1 MKPQDIQEFLQGQF
15 ELDCPKI
22 ELTPYAPSS
31 KKVTLQGSG
40 YISLSKDG
48 TFDLKFYFPESFS
61 IDEVFERLNWEAG
74 KVIADDAYYNLK
86 AYELSGAIWEAER
99 FIPDRNSGPNGS
111 MIVGKIPELYQ
122 KEENHSDSDKGWV
135 QFYFNEI
142 IKVPLNTIVKEQETV
157 GNTTRK
163 MKSGIRLARF
173 AASSIDFEVEENE
186 GHTRL
191 SAISDAIDFKEIL
204 INRIFE
210 AFCFVTS
217 NSASWS
223 ALVIKGKEST
233 ETRIRAVNP
242 KTLKSRISPPIGFQ
256 RLQNTDSVW
265 RLFDCYLKYVLL
277 NEVDYFHPI
286 SQEIYSV
293 IESGKASLDV
303 EALTLSVS
311 IESLLKEE
319 MSALYKISAE
329 LTKNIC
335 VAKELI
341 KESDVLDE
349 EFKNRIFGTF
359 SAMKNA
365 RAKDILFVL
374 RDKDLIDKELVKTY
388 GDLRNKS
395 AHGGKSTG
403 ADVQNNFNRV
413 SAVSVLFYH
422 LIFLVIKYEGEYTDY
437 GAYGYPIKQ
446 FNGNLP

>member
-31 KKVTLQGSG
+31 KKATLQGSG

-48 TFDLKFYFPESFS
+48 TFNLKVYFPESFS
-61 IDEVFERLNWEAG
+61 IGEVFEQLNWEAG
-74 KVIADDAYYNLK
+74 KVIADNAYYNLK
-86 AYELSGAIWEAER
+86 AYDLSGSIWEAER

-111 MIVGKIPELYQ
+111 MIIGKIPELYQ
-122 KEENHSDSDKGWV
+122 KEKTHSGSDKGWI

-142 IKVPLNTIVKEQETV
+142 IKVPLNTVVNEQEKV
-157 GNTTRK
+157 GDTTRK

-191 SAISDAIDFKEIL
+191 SAISDTTEFNEIL

-210 AFCFVTS
+210 AFCFITS

-223 ALVIKGKEST
+223 ALVIKSKESR

-242 KTLKSRISPPIGFQ
+242 NTLKSRIPTPIGFQ
-256 RLQNTDSVW
+256 RLQTTDSVW
-265 RLFDCYLKYVLL
+265 RLFDCYLKHVLL

-286 SQEIYSV
+286 SHEIYSV
-293 IESGKASLDV
+293 IESGKASLDI

-319 MSALYKISAE
+319 MSKLYRISAE

-335 VAKELI
+335 VAKELVQ
-341 KESDVLDE
+341 ESEILDKD
-349 EFKNRIFGTF
+349 FKNRVVGVF

-365 RAKDILFVL
+365 RAKDILFAL
-374 RDKDLIDKELVKTY
+374 RDNDLIDKELVKTY

-395 AHGGKSTG
+395 AHGGKSSG
-403 ADVQNNFNRV
+403 ADLQNHFNRV
-413 SAVSVLFYH
+413 SAVLVLFYQ
-422 LIFLVIKYEGEYTDY
+422 LLFLVIKYEGEYTDY

-446 FNGNLP
+446 FSGKLP

>member
-1 MKPQDIQEFLQGQF
+1 MKQQDIQEFLQGQF

-31 KKVTLQGSG
+31 KKTTLQGSG
-40 YISLSKDG
+40 HISLAKDG

-74 KVIADDAYYNLK
+74 KVISDDAYYNLK

-99 FIPDRNSGPNGS
+99 FFPDRNSGPNGS

-122 KEENHSDSDKGWV
+122 KEENHNKSDKGWIH
-135 QFYFNEI
+135 FYFNETV
-142 IKVPLNTIVKEQETV
+142 KVPLNTVVKEQETI
-157 GNTTRK
+157 GDTTRK

-173 AASSIDFEVEENE
+173 AASNINFEVEENE
-186 GHTRL
+186 GYTRL
-191 SAISDAIDFKEIL
+191 SAISDAIEFKEIL

-210 AFCFVTS
+210 AFCFVTA

-223 ALVIKGKEST
+223 ALVIKGKESK

-242 KTLKSRISPPIGFQ
+242 KTLKSRIPPPIGFQ
-256 RLQNTDSVW
+256 RLQTTDSVW
-265 RLFDCYLKYVLL
+265 RLFDCYLKHALL
-277 NEVDYFHPI
+277 NKVDYFHPI
-286 SQEIYSV
+286 FHEIYSV
-293 IESGKASLDV
+293 IESGKASLDI

-319 MSALYKISAE
+319 MSALYKVSAE
-329 LTKNIC
+329 LTKSIC
-335 VAKELI
+335 VVKKLVQ
-341 KESDVLDE
+341 ESEISNE
-349 EFKNRIFGTF
+349 EFKNRIVGIF

-365 RAKDILFVL
+365 RAKDILFEL
-374 RDKDLIDKELVKTY
+374 RDKDLVDKELVKIY

-395 AHGGKSTG
+395 AHGGKSSG
-403 ADVQNNFNRV
+403 ADLQNHFNRV
-413 SAVSVLFYH
+413 SAVLVLFYQ
-422 LIFLVIKYEGEYTDY
+422 LLFLVIKYEGEYTDY

-446 FNGNLP
+446 FSGKLP